1 MNTQLYSTVLD
12 TIWYY
17 CALLPYNALRK
28 KVLVC
33 CSSMCCV
40 MSHTLLLSK
49 HSFSMRAHT
58 LQSSF
63 QYVSVGDGLEYSI
76 LDLEMCKCNYI
87 AGSNDNISNSV
98 LLFGVCQ
105 VHWKSHKK
113 TRIDAIDSILQDGF
127 ASSPVLCLYSS
138 TWNCLLENTLTFL
151 FRCKSM
157 VSVLYSATPQHYY
170 K

>member
-17 CALLPYNALRK
+17 YALLPYYALGK

-33 CSSMCCV
+33 CSMCCLI
-40 MSHTLLLSK
+40 SPLK
-49 HSFSMRAHT
+49 HSFSIHT
-58 LQSSF
+58 HQSSF